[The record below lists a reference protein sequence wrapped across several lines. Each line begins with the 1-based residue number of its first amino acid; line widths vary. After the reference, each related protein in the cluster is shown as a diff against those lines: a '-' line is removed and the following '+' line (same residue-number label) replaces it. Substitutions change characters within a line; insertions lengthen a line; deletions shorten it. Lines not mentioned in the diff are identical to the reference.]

1 MAEIEVSDLM
11 RTIREGAREAAK
23 QTEPSSRTPAEML
36 GRGSHPSPQGNTANA
51 MARLQTSLTITARTQ
66 DQLPPV
72 TTYRRGFLA
81 RVELWIKRYLK
92 RATHWF
98 TWEQV
103 NFNSSVHVALN
114 NMLAILQT
122 YEQRLASLQN
132 ELDSSVAAKSNL
144 EAQLIEL
151 ESSLALVESRFD
163 ELLAEKTAEIR
174 IEHQQRIELLLN
186 ERRVWFKQLALE
198 ISEAGVVAD
207 RAKRSTQLRL
217 EELADRVDELIA
229 EQRARSPVG
238 RELAEKRDL
247 L

>member
-1 MAEIEVSDLM
+1 
-11 RTIREGAREAAK
+11 
-23 QTEPSSRTPAEML
+23 
-36 GRGSHPSPQGNTANA
+36 
-51 MARLQTSLTITARTQ
+51 MARLQTSLTITGRTH

-81 RVELWIKRYLK
+81 RVELWIKRHLK

-122 YEQRLASLQN
+122 YEQRQASLQD
-132 ELDSSVAAKSNL
+132 ELDASIAAK
-144 EAQLIEL
+144 AQLEEQLTEL
-151 ESSLALVESRFD
+151 ESSLALVERRFD
-163 ELLAEKTAEIR
+163 ELLAEKTAAIR

-186 ERRVWFKQLALE
+186 EQRVWFKQLALE
-198 ISEAGVVAD
+198 TSEAGVVAD
-207 RAKRSTQLRL
+207 RAKRRTQLRL
-217 EELADRVDELIA
+217 EELADRVDELSA

-238 RELAEKRDL
+238 RELADERDL
-247 L
+247 R